1 MIERLLAARGEFL
14 AFLEKQLRDRTLAE
28 DLLQEAFAR
37 ALERAEQVRDEES
50 VRAWFYRL
58 LRRAVIDQQRRAGAA
73 ARRLERLAE
82 ALSDD
87 AREGAARD
95 EGLARE
101 LESAVCACV
110 TALAGTLKPE
120 YARALQ
126 RVDVEGARVQDFAAE
141 TGIAPGNA
149 SVRLFRARAALRE
162 RVQSACGAC
171 AEHGCLD
178 CTCRRAPGA

>member
-14 AFLEKQLRDRTLAE
+14 AFLEKQLRDRALAE
-28 DLLQEAFAR
+28 DVLQDAFAR
-37 ALERAEQVRDEES
+37 ALERADQVRDEES

-58 LRRAVIDQQRRAGAA
+58 LRRAVIDQHRRAGAA

-82 ALSDD
+82 ALDEERRDD
-87 AREGAARD
+87 PLTE
-95 EGLARE
+95 E

-126 RVDVEGARVQDFAAE
+126 RVDIEGARVQDFAAE

-171 AEHGCLD
+171 AEHGCLE